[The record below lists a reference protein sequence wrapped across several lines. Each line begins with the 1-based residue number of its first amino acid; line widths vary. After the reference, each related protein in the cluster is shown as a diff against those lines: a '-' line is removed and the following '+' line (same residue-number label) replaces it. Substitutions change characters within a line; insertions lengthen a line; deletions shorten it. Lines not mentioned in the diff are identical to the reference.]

1 MCLAKAYVDRTSDEP
16 ILEDIA
22 HLHIDGERVRLATLF
37 GEEKVISG
45 KLREVDFATS
55 RIMLEQA

>member
-1 MCLAKAYVDRTSDEP
+1 MCLAKAYVDRASNEP

-22 HLHIDGERVRLATLF
+22 HLHIDGQRVRSETLF

-45 KLREVDFATS
+45 KVREVDFSTS
-55 RIMLEQA
+55 KIMLEQA